1 MTTAVNLKHV
11 ICALLIGGTLITG
24 CKTDDDLPEPENEVE
39 VITDVVLTFT
49 NASNGSDIVRA
60 SAKDPDGAGIQE
72 LVILDSIKL
81 DTSKTY
87 ILTLDLLN
95 ALDSANVE
103 SITEEVEE
111 EGDEHQFYFS
121 YSNNAFANP
130 TGDGNFDNFSD
141 PLNYNDLDVN
151 GNSIGLSTNWTTSN
165 ILLENGVFRVRLQHQ
180 PDIKTATTGVNDGD
194 TDIDLSFVLVVQ

>member
-1 MTTAVNLKHV
+1 
-11 ICALLIGGTLITG
+11 TG

-60 SAKDPDGAGIQE
+60 RAKDPDGAGIQE

-95 ALDSANVE
+95 ALDSVNVE